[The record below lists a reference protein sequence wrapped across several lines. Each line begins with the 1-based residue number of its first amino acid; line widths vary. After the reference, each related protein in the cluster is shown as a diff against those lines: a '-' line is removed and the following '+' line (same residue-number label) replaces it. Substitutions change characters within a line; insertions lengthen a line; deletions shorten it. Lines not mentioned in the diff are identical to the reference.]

1 MLRDSTDMVFQ
12 LRIGSVEHKRF
23 KGPFPRLS
31 RNVRYNQTK
40 SGLCWQEVK
49 DVVYDN
55 TIIEGGGWYFSS
67 IDSLGQVS
75 ILVGITTYFVEVL

>member
-12 LRIGSVEHKRF
+12 LRIGSIDHKRF
-23 KGPFPRLS
+23 KGSFPRLS

-49 DVVYDN
+49 DVVD
-55 TIIEGGGWYFSS
+55 ESS
-67 IDSLGQVS
+67 RGED
-75 ILVGITTYFVEVL
+75 GISHHEFD